1 MIGVNL
7 SEPLERVRAYAA
19 DMKLTFPLV
28 IDRDGELARAYGV
41 RFTPTH
47 FLIDRSGA
55 VRAGGAGARDWD
67 GPTARAAI
75 AVLLEPTPL
84 SMSPARLDRADPPPN
99 RRPERR

>member
-7 SEPLERVRAYAA
+7 SEPAERVKAYAA
-19 DMKLTFPLV
+19 EMKLTFPLV
-28 IDRDGELARAYGV
+28 IDPDGELARAYGV

-47 FLIDRSGA
+47 FLIDRSGI

-75 AVLLEPTPL
+75 AILLEPTPL
-84 SMSPARLDRADPPPN
+84 SMSPARSDRADPPPN